1 MSPTKP
7 HIWLYWDRLFTSVP
21 TEPIFCILVTNWIPN
36 LSSSRPRSPSKNQM
50 RWKNNKITDLEYGF
64 RKLILGLGWRKLSP
78 VTQILVNW
86 TFITILRIL
95 SILLQYSY
103 SARQIRGIV
112 LNQDQRIQSPGLVIQ
127 VKVAIS
133 RELREPNP
141 FLLFYILILQSLP
154 PRFYLYHNLMSYY
167 TIFII

>member
-1 MSPTKP
+1 MVDEN
-7 HIWLYWDRLFTSVP
+7 Y
-21 TEPIFCILVTNWIPN
+21 
-36 LSSSRPRSPSKNQM
+36 
-50 RWKNNKITDLEYGF
+50 LE
-64 RKLILGLGWRKLSP
+64 L
-78 VTQILVNW
+78 TQILVNW
-86 TFITILRIL
+86 TFVTILRIL

-154 PRFYLYHNLMSYY
+154 PRFYLYHNPISYITCLKLWFSKLSLNNKNDFNRIRILILGWSASGPNAIY
-167 TIFII
+167 SNQDFLASKFVLETKLPL

>member
-1 MSPTKP
+1 M
-7 HIWLYWDRLFTSVP
+7 
-21 TEPIFCILVTNWIPN
+21 
-36 LSSSRPRSPSKNQM
+36 
-50 RWKNNKITDLEYGF
+50 EYGF
-64 RKLILGLGWRKLSP
+64 RKLILGFGLTKM
-78 VTQILVNW
+78 TQILVNW
-86 TFITILRIL
+86 TFVTILRIL

-103 SARQIRGIV
+103 STNQIRGIV

-154 PRFYLYHNLMSYY
+154 PRFYLYHNLMFYY
-167 TIFII
+167 TIYIIYKFYYITCFNMLIVTYHWIKFNRIRILILGWSASGPNAIYSNQDFLASKFVLETKLP

>member
-1 MSPTKP
+1 MVDEN
-7 HIWLYWDRLFTSVP
+7 Y
-21 TEPIFCILVTNWIPN
+21 
-36 LSSSRPRSPSKNQM
+36 
-50 RWKNNKITDLEYGF
+50 LE
-64 RKLILGLGWRKLSP
+64 L
-78 VTQILVNW
+78 TQILVNW
-86 TFITILRIL
+86 TFVTILRIL

-154 PRFYLYHNLMSYY
+154 PRFYLYHNPMDYY
-167 TIFII
+167 TIYIIYNMFSIWFSNLSLNNKIDFNRIRILILGWSASGPNAIYSNQDFLASKFVLETKLPL

>member
-1 MSPTKP
+1 MSPNKP
-7 HIWLYWDRLFTSVP
+7 HIWIYWDRLFTSVP
-21 TEPIFCILVTNWIPN
+21 TEPIFRILETNFRNFKSLFISIATASIQKSN
-36 LSSSRPRSPSKNQM
+36 AMKKQQ
-50 RWKNNKITDLEYGF
+50 NNRFGIRIQKINFGLTKIGTDLSQLNF
-64 RKLILGLGWRKLSP
+64 RN
-78 VTQILVNW
+78 Q
-86 TFITILRIL
+86 ILRIL

-103 SARQIRGIV
+103 STNQIRGIV

-154 PRFYLYHNLMSYY
+154 PRFYLYHNLMFYY
-167 TIFII
+167 TIYII